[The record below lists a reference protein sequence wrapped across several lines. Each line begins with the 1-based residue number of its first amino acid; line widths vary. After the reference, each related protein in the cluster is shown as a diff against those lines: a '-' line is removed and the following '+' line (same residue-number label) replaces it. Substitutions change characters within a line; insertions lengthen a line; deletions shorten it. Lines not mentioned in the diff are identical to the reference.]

1 MLALKKRFNKGQSDM
16 DSRFGYFFR
25 IQVFYLI
32 VKLSGLYVLKSCL
45 YGLKIHHYFG
55 MSK

>member
-1 MLALKKRFNKGQSDM
+1 M

-25 IQVFYLI
+25 ILVFYLI
-32 VKLSGLYVLKSCL
+32 VELSGLYVLKSCL